1 MGAKVNIVIDQG
13 ADLNKVIYRLRTTT
27 GAPIDLS
34 GATGFASL
42 KVNYRAPQS
51 YDIPTVTLTANGE
64 VILVANAA
72 FTASVPAGR
81 YVYDVLMT
89 NGAGST
95 RLVEGYCAVEP
106 AVSSLRNGGGGK
118 IE

>member
-27 GAPIDLS
+27 GEPIDLS
-34 GATGFASL
+34 GSSGVACL
-42 KVNYRAPQS
+42 KVNYRAPNS
-51 YDIPTVTLTANGE
+51 YLIPTVTLTANGE
-64 VILVANAA
+64 VILQANAE
-72 FTASVPAGR
+72 FTSEIPAGR

-95 RLVEGYCAVEP
+95 RVVEGYCAVEP
-106 AVSSLRNGGGGK
+106 AVSSSHQV
-118 IE
+118 